1 MGKMSISAAY
11 QSKETVN
18 RDSRWQNSSTPPKV
32 NTGLNPLKLPWLI
45 RTGPSPDVPQAQY
58 RIRNTGSTCTAGRI
72 MIAVRCV
79 EQFISQLIWSGSV
92 LDPFVVADFWADP
105 FKMKCSW
112 VTCSRLY
119 KSSGF
124 SYCTFAFDDIC
135 NATLKVKCEMGFN
148 SNSQWPVSESLGY
161 QWRLI
166 LVQIRDA
173 HTGEH

>member
-1 MGKMSISAAY
+1 MSISAAY

-45 RTGPSPDVPQAQY
+45 RTGPAPDVPQAQY

-79 EQFISQLIWSGSV
+79 EQIISQLIWSGSV

-105 FKMKCSW
+105 FKMKCS
-112 VTCSRLY
+112 
-119 KSSGF
+119 

-148 SNSQWPVSESLGY
+148 SNTQWPVSESLGY

>member
-1 MGKMSISAAY
+1 MTEQLNTAESKHGPESAKTSLTDPDRTRPGCTTGSI
-11 QSKETVN
+11 
-18 RDSRWQNSSTPPKV
+18 
-32 NTGLNPLKLPWLI
+32 
-45 RTGPSPDVPQAQY
+45 
-58 RIRNTGSTCTAGRI
+58 TGSTCTAGRI

-79 EQFISQLIWSGSV
+79 EQIISQLIWSGSV